1 MASPPSSPVHLQI
14 RKLPVTNEEGTSGQV
29 LVKKPSKKIAAL
41 VGEDEMSG
49 PPPVQ
54 SNPKN
59 RFRNGHASFR
69 LRMLQEQH
77 GTGFEPVDKNKLQPA
92 SVPTSPAAGSSRFE
106 SIFSDNLSS
115 PQNKRLMLTRTASP
129 PGTPTAKLTDHEL
142 LKKKIS
148 RTLSHEKKRS
158 AGEGPTEN
166 VPLPQRPFKAAHD
179 SFRLRMFQEQ
189 HGFEPVVFM
198 TKKRTRDNKSVMSE
212 FKGGDLNKYTAK
224 TYAIQNG
231 NE

>member
-1 MASPPSSPVHLQI
+1 EQSRYEKLLDTTVVLLSPLRVFLVDRACIGFLMGTQLKSLLKPSLSMASPPSSPVHLQI

-77 GTGFEPVDKNKLQPA
+77 GTGFEP
-92 SVPTSPAAGSSRFE
+92 
-106 SIFSDNLSS
+106 
-115 PQNKRLMLTRTASP
+115 
-129 PGTPTAKLTDHEL
+129 
-142 LKKKIS
+142 
-148 RTLSHEKKRS
+148 
-158 AGEGPTEN
+158 
-166 VPLPQRPFKAAHD
+166 
-179 SFRLRMFQEQ
+179 
-189 HGFEPVVFM
+189 
-198 TKKRTRDNKSVMSE
+198 
-212 FKGGDLNKYTAK
+212 
-224 TYAIQNG
+224 
-231 NE
+231 